1 MRGLVSKH
9 HDLRNCRVWTV
20 RLSQGPADTSSLVSR
35 HHGLRVWH
43 FGGPLCSTY
52 SSNEC
57 ESEEHTLTQMDC
69 SLLTTLAT
77 FRVRK
82 SVFHSLG
89 CAHLRGGLSKWMRTQ
104 PSFKIWGKWW
114 TLSLEK
120 YPWFFVISHNTD
132 LKALRRNHGV
142 NPHLELGL
150 WPLLP
155 TPQKSP
161 WQSQHWHPL
170 SNDREKWGAL
180 FIVLVQLTFKIPET
194 FSFSSHLFVV
204 FWS

>member
-35 HHGLRVWH
+35 HHGLQVWH
-43 FGGPLCSTY
+43 FGGPLGSTY

-77 FRVRK
+77 FRVRQ

-89 CAHLRGGLSKWMRTQ
+89 GARGGGSQQMDEDSALFQNLREVMDTLPRKIPVIFCYFAQHRPEG
-104 PSFKIWGKWW
+104 PSAEPRCESPLRAW
-114 TLSLEK
+114 TVASL
-120 YPWFFVISHNTD
+120 T
-132 LKALRRNHGV
+132 
-142 NPHLELGL
+142 
-150 WPLLP
+150 P
-155 TPQKSP
+155 TPKKPLTKST
-161 WQSQHWHPL
+161 
-170 SNDREKWGAL
+170 
-180 FIVLVQLTFKIPET
+180 LTPT
-194 FSFSSHLFVV
+194 QQ
-204 FWS
+204 